1 MSSSGSNSM
10 LMAVDGLNK
19 KKSAVRKKKFD
30 EQSTSGFCPGCMG
43 SAKDPTA
50 RVSRRTGRL
59 MMTRRRIV
67 VVVTTGEVCVRV
79 EGFVK
84 CRIVGGW

>member
-1 MSSSGSNSM
+1 
-10 LMAVDGLNK
+10 
-19 KKSAVRKKKFD
+19 
-30 EQSTSGFCPGCMG
+30 MG

-67 VVVTTGEVCVRV
+67 VAVTTGEMCVRV